1 MTVKFDDAMIS
12 VVIIY
17 VIEAI
22 KVRDRII
29 NNPIGLYDQ

>member
-1 MTVKFDDAMIS
+1 MTVKFDSAIIS
-12 VVIIY
+12 VVIIC

-22 KVRDRII
+22 KVQDRII

>member
-1 MTVKFDDAMIS
+1 MTAKFYSAIIS

-17 VIEAI
+17 VIKAI
-22 KVRDRII
+22 KVQDRII